1 MLLKNRFMDVQ
12 ESKEPIKAH
21 LDTDLGGDI
30 DDICALAFLLR
41 LLNVNL
47 TGITVVGDTDGRR
60 TGYVR
65 YVLNLEERNDIP
77 VAAGADTSQGFY
89 RSELGLPQESRYW
102 PKPITPS
109 PNPVEEAIHLL
120 RKSIEQ
126 GATII
131 GIGPYTNL
139 FLLDKQY
146 PGTLEQA
153 RLFLMGGYVH
163 PVRPGFPDW
172 KNEFDFNVQIDVKS
186 AKHVLENSSPTL
198 VSLSVTA
205 ETALRRS
212 HLDKLRTAGA
222 LGQLLARQAE
232 AFAVDAEMETK
243 YGKTCEGLPADIIN
257 FQHDS
262 LTCAIA
268 LGWTEGV
275 EIEEVPL
282 IIEEKDG
289 WLHERIDN
297 TGVPIKVVTKVDGPR
312 FSEFWV
318 ERITGL
324 KCNG

>member
-1 MLLKNRFMDVQ
+1 MLQK
-12 ESKEPIKAH
+12 SKEPIKVH

-41 LLNVNL
+41 SPDAHL

-60 TGYVR
+60 AGYVR
-65 YVLNLEERNDIP
+65 HVLDLEERNDIP
-77 VAAGADTSQGFY
+77 VAAGADTSQRFF
-89 RSELGLPQESRYW
+89 RSELGLPQENGYW
-102 PKPITPS
+102 PEPITPS
-109 PNPVEEAIHLL
+109 PNPQEEAISLL
-120 RKSIEQ
+120 KKGIEQ

-139 FLLDKQY
+139 YLLDKQY
-146 PGTLEQA
+146 PGILKQA
-153 RLFLMGGYVH
+153 RLFLMGGYVY

-186 AKHVLENSSPTL
+186 AKHVLENSVPTL
-198 VSLSVTA
+198 VPISVTV

-212 HLDKLRTAGA
+212 HLHSLRTAGV

-232 AFAVDAEMETK
+232 AFAADEKMEAK
-243 YGKTCEGLPADIIN
+243 YGEICEGLPADIIN
-257 FQHDS
+257 FQHDP

-268 LGWTEGV
+268 LDWTEGV
-275 EIEEVPL
+275 EIKEAPL

-289 WLHERIDN
+289 WLHERIDS
-297 TGVPIKVVTKVDGPR
+297 TGIPIKVVTKIDGSR

-318 ERITGL
+318 ERITDL